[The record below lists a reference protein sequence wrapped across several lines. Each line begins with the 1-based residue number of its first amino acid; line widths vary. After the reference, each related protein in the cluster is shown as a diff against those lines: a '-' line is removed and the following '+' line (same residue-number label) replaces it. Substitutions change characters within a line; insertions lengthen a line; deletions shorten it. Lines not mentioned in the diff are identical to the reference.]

1 MTFAQGIVAYAVC
14 WWLVL
19 FMLLPMG
26 VRVSD
31 HPAAGHAPSAPEN
44 PQLRRKFR
52 LATLLAL
59 LPTALIYFLSTSAR
73 AEDSI
78 YHARSKACGA
88 KVAYHTPEGVALAPP
103 AAGAGKAAVAPA
115 DLPGSAS
122 PIAADAIH
130 LKLQLPPKNYVDTS
144 KVNADL
150 STSFLDGGD
159 LALKDGALT
168 RNGKPLVDEPGKES
182 PPCP

>member
-44 PQLRRKFR
+44 PQLRRKYR

-88 KVAYHTPEGVALAPP
+88 AVAYHAPEGVTLSPHP
-103 AAGAGKAAVAPA
+103 AATDKSVAAA
-115 DLPGSAS
+115 DLPGRQS
-122 PIAADAIH
+122 PFAAEEVH
-130 LKLQLPPKNYVDTS
+130 LKLQLPPKHYVDTS
-144 KVNADL
+144 TVNADL

-168 RNGKPLVDEPGKES
+168 RNGEPLVDESGKES